1 MSHNLIDIVA
11 DGDTLIILPVGDSSD
26 TGSSVSDVGAV
37 VDEESVV
44 DGEKDWADVETITD
58 PKVIANQETG
68 TTANESIRAAK
79 RLKLSDGSHAEPE
92 TGTTEASQEIFHF
105 RVSMR
110 HLVLASSRA
119 KAVLQGPFKES
130 TPHES
135 DGLLHWQLAPIFDP
149 IAFETV
155 MRIVHAQNKKVPEE
169 VTLEQLANIA
179 AIVDDL
185 QCQESVDFFASL
197 WAKKL
202 AIKPPEEINVDLARC
217 ILISTVFG
225 LKGLYESSTLQ
236 AILSSTGA
244 MPVFGLP
251 ISPDALDAIDNARKD
266 LLRRRLRRLL
276 TIAEKYKNPR
286 LCLSCRAGSLGLMHV
301 NMHANNLPM
310 DSSKELTNES
320 LKQLDI
326 KVKCFAYPQ
335 VDYRDLC
342 KASHKQHGL
351 HPSLEED
358 INHFIKHFYTN
369 IPKLKLR

>member
-1 MSHNLIDIVA
+1 
-11 DGDTLIILPVGDSSD
+11 
-26 TGSSVSDVGAV
+26 
-37 VDEESVV
+37 
-44 DGEKDWADVETITD
+44 
-58 PKVIANQETG
+58 
-68 TTANESIRAAK
+68 
-79 RLKLSDGSHAEPE
+79 
-92 TGTTEASQEIFHF
+92 
-105 RVSMR
+105 MR
-110 HLVLASSRA
+110 HLVLASPRA

-202 AIKPPEEINVDLARC
+202 AIKPPEEINVELARC

-251 ISPDALDAIDNARKD
+251 ISPDALGEHIRLQIAI
-266 LLRRRLRRLL
+266 
-276 TIAEKYKNPR
+276 
-286 LCLSCRAGSLGLMHV
+286 
-301 NMHANNLPM
+301 
-310 DSSKELTNES
+310 ES
-320 LKQLDI
+320 
-326 KVKCFAYPQ
+326 
-335 VDYRDLC
+335 
-342 KASHKQHGL
+342 
-351 HPSLEED
+351 
-358 INHFIKHFYTN
+358 
-369 IPKLKLR
+369 

>member
-1 MSHNLIDIVA
+1 MSLHLIDIVA
-11 DGDTLIILPVGDSSD
+11 DGDTLIILPLVNVSD
-26 TGSSVSDVGAV
+26 PDAVSDVRAV
-37 VDEESVV
+37 TVEESIARYG
-44 DGEKDWADVETITD
+44 DLDA
-58 PKVIANQETG
+58 IANEDNDAADDSTR
-68 TTANESIRAAK
+68 SAK
-79 RLKLSDGSHAEPE
+79 RLKLSNDRDAEPE
-92 TGTTEASQEIFHF
+92 NGISEAASQEVFHF
-105 RVSMR
+105 KVSMR
-110 HLVLASSRA
+110 HLVLASPRA

-135 DGLLHWQLAPIFDP
+135 DGLLHWELAPIFDP
-149 IAFETV
+149 TAFETV
-155 MRIVHAQNKKVPEE
+155 MRIVHAQNKKLPEA

-202 AIKPPEEINVDLARC
+202 AVKPPEEINIDLARC

-236 AILSSTGA
+236 AILSSTGV

-251 ISPDALDAIDNARKD
+251 ISPDTLDAIDNARKD

-286 LCLSCRAGSLGLMHV
+286 LCLTCRAGSLGLMHV

-310 DSSKELTNES
+310 DSSKELTEES

-335 VDYRDLC
+335 MDYRDLC
-342 KASHKQHGL
+342 KAAYKQHGL
-351 HPSLEED
+351 HPSLEDD

>member
-1 MSHNLIDIVA
+1 MSQHLIDIVA
-11 DGDTLIILPVGDSSD
+11 DGDTLIILPVVNVADPD
-26 TGSSVSDVGAV
+26 PDCVSDVRAV
-37 VDEESVV
+37 AV
-44 DGEKDWADVETITD
+44 EKSIAPSRDLYTIADKD
-58 PKVIANQETG
+58 ND
-68 TTANESIRAAK
+68 TADDSTRSAK
-79 RLKLSDGSHAEPE
+79 RLKLSDDPDAEPATAVPE
-92 TGTTEASQEIFHF
+92 AASQETFQF
-105 RVSMR
+105 KVSMR
-110 HLVLASSRA
+110 HLVLASPRA
-119 KAVLQGPFKES
+119 KTVLQGPFKES

-135 DGLLHWQLAPIFDP
+135 DGLLHWELAPIFDP
-149 IAFETV
+149 TAFETV
-155 MRIVHAQNKKVPEE
+155 MRIVHAQNKKLPEA

-202 AIKPPEEINVDLARC
+202 AIQPPEEININLARC

-225 LKGLYESSTLQ
+225 LQALYESSTLQ
-236 AILSSTGA
+236 AILSSTGV

-251 ISPDALDAIDNARKD
+251 ISPDTLDAIDNARKD
-266 LLRRRLRRLL
+266 LLKRRLRRLL

-310 DSSKELTNES
+310 DPSKELTKES
-320 LKQLDI
+320 LKQFDI

-342 KASHKQHGL
+342 KAALKQHSL

-358 INHFIKHFYTN
+358 INHFIRHFYTN
-369 IPKLKLR
+369 MPKLKLR

>member
-11 DGDTLIILPVGDSSD
+11 DGDTLIILPLVKASD
-26 TGSSVSDVGAV
+26 PDSVSDLGIVAIERSV
-37 VDEESVV
+37 ARDE
-44 DGEKDWADVETITD
+44 DNAAATD
-58 PKVIANQETG
+58 D
-68 TTANESIRAAK
+68 SIRSAK
-79 RLKLSDGSHAEPE
+79 RLKLSNDRDAEPQ
-92 TGTTEASQEIFHF
+92 TGATEASQEIFQF

-110 HLVLASSRA
+110 HLVLASARA

-135 DGLLHWQLAPIFDP
+135 DGLLHWELAPIFDP
-149 IAFETV
+149 TAFETV
-155 MRIVHAQNKKVPEE
+155 MRIVHAQNKKLPEA

-202 AIKPPEEINVDLARC
+202 TIKPPEEINIDLARC

-236 AILSSTGA
+236 AILSSTGV

-251 ISPDALDAIDNARKD
+251 ISPDTLDAIDNARKD

-286 LCLSCRAGSLGLMHV
+286 LCLTCRAGSLGLMHV

-310 DSSKELTNES
+310 DSSKELTDES
-320 LKQLDI
+320 LKQFDI

-335 VDYRDLC
+335 VDYRDVCRL
-342 KASHKQHGL
+342 AQVAHKQHGL

-358 INHFIKHFYTN
+358 INHFIRHFYSN